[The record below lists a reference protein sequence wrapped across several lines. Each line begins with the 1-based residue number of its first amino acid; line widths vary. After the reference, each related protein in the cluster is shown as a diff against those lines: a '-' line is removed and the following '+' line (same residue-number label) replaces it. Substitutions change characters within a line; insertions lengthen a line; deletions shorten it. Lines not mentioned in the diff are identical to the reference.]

1 MRELL
6 KNKCAESNGP
16 FSWSVFIRERTFD
29 AMFRIWKE
37 CSAVEE
43 STGYDMHN
51 NTILLLHRHYCF
63 LSLYTSFICKISFL
77 CRGANALLC
86 TITRGNTATKLISD
100 ESDDKNPSEKEL
112 VNKDNLLQ
120 RNKINQNTK
129 VWASNWLLPQISRYI
144 MFHL

>member
-63 LSLYTSFICKISFL
+63 LSLYTSFILLSAKSVFFAEELMHCY
-77 CRGANALLC
+77 AL
-86 TITRGNTATKLISD
+86 
-100 ESDDKNPSEKEL
+100 
-112 VNKDNLLQ
+112 
-120 RNKINQNTK
+120 
-129 VWASNWLLPQISRYI
+129 
-144 MFHL
+144 